1 MVKLTETLKISW
13 LQPIPQIRLNSE
25 NALLNML
32 DEIVTKGGEGL
43 MLHQADSLY
52 HSGRSNDLLKL
63 KPWQDAEAT
72 VVEILTGKGK
82 FTGMMGSLLVA
93 DESGRI
99 FRIGTG
105 FSNKERRNPPA
116 VGTVITYKFTG
127 TTKKGLPKFASFL
140 RIYQQF

>member
-1 MVKLTETLKISW
+1 
-13 LQPIPQIRLNSE
+13 
-25 NALLNML
+25 ML

-43 MLHQADSLY
+43 MLHRADSLY
-52 HSGRSNDLLKL
+52 HSGRSDDLLKL

-72 VVEILTGKGK
+72 VVEILPGKGK
-82 FTGMMGSLLVA
+82 FSGMMGSLLVT
-93 DESGRI
+93 DESGLR